1 MSGNHSFGNRARS
14 ERGVALIMT
23 MLVMAL
29 MAALMIGFSSVVA
42 SDQRYRYID
51 RDRVRAFYAAQSG
64 LEKLSADL
72 ANLFYENVAP
82 TPQQIADLGTNP
94 PEVPDVTFTTGVEG
108 GLSYGVTYIPP
119 EPGETEWNN
128 ISSGPYEGLI
138 ALKKRYWLDSA
149 VRTTAGGE
157 SHLRRKIETVSIP
170 VFQFG
175 IFSDVDLSF
184 SAADTFD
191 FRGRVHTNSNL
202 FLAQGGTTC
211 LPSPCTLWL
220 RDRVTAVKQIVRQRL
235 SNGVSITD
243 SGSTQRVRVA
253 TSANGATGQAF
264 RDLARTEG
272 SVVDGVGSA
281 ANTAWPTLSLST
293 YKGYLRTGKTGAK
306 QLNLPLIKEDVGGAN
321 IDLIRRP
328 NDGQEKSDLLA
339 ERYFSKVSL
348 RILLSDTAQDILKL
362 PTVTQT
368 APVSLEGDWTNAAD
382 RPAGYGP
389 IDTAHPPVARSTGQ
403 GLGITSTQVNEGAHV
418 QPGHVTAGTQR
429 DIDLDAM
436 PTYFRLPELT
446 LRNAAG
452 VAQVLDCTG
461 KTATTFTGCT
471 VVAGGIPVAGNV
483 STVSAMLDGVLVSTP
498 VVNVALPVVTVAAG
512 ATQRFSPSTF
522 WVVNGTD
529 GPLASDNTNVLISCE
544 GYTEAPAILRRCNV
558 PAIPG
563 AIAGTPSVVNNAIVT
578 TGALTGAMST
588 LGGFIKIEMQDTN
601 RAWRDVTLEILNW
614 GFGGPNLN
622 PARNNIGRV
631 CPDPTPNAIVRLQRL
646 QENSETAGAAC
657 SYADVPRATYYVP
670 NVLFDAR
677 EAIYRDAVPAGSQP
691 RLGGVMHYVALD
703 VANLSRWFQNAA
715 PYGAGSGNQALTD
728 GEGGGFSVYFSD
740 RRNNRDLTNKETGEY
755 GFEDVVNPTSATATP
770 NNVLNAGEDMNAS
783 KTLETYGQFPSFNG
797 TANSE
802 PTGATGALD
811 VAAARPWSEIRAP
824 YAQVNRAVLFRRAL
838 KLINGGLGNIVAPG
852 LTVAAENPIYIQGDW
867 NATTQANNA
876 DPFLEPNVATSVAGD
891 AVTLLSTDW
900 NDNNS
905 FSSPYLAPGRPR
917 RNTSY
922 RLAIISGKGP
932 IFPQPAGTGA
942 TFGTDG
948 GVHSFLRFL
957 EGGASAWVNYR
968 GSMATLYYH
977 RQALSP
983 FKCCGVA
990 AGGIVYD
997 VPRRRYEF
1005 DLDFLDP
1012 ALLPPLTPMVRDRTP
1027 SASRRRRAQVNRQ
1040 GSRRKAQGSR
1050 ADPIS
1055 TASP

>member
-82 TPQQIADLGTNP
+82 TPTQIADLGKYP

-108 GLSYGVTYIPP
+108 GLAYGVTYLPP

-202 FLAQGGTTC
+202 FLAQGGATC
-211 LPSPCTLWL
+211 TPSPCTLWL
-220 RDRVTAVKQIVRQRL
+220 RDRVTAVKQIIRQRL

-243 SGSTQRVRVA
+243 TGSTQRVRVA
-253 TSANGATGQAF
+253 TSPNSPTGQAF

-306 QLNLPLIKEDVGGAN
+306 QLNLPLIKADVGGVN
-321 IDLIRRP
+321 VDLIRRP
-328 NDGQEKSDLLA
+328 NDGQEQSDLLA
-339 ERYFSKVSL
+339 ERYYSKVSL

-362 PTVTQT
+362 PTVTPT
-368 APVSLEGDWTNAAD
+368 PPISLEGDWTNVAD
-382 RPAGYGP
+382 GPVGYGP
-389 IDTAHPPVARSTGQ
+389 IDVAHPPVARTTGTAATTNA
-403 GLGITSTQVNEGAHV
+403 GGAPLLV
-418 QPGHVTAGTQR
+418 SPAVAIGAAQPVVVVGSLPSYFLLPQIRVT
-429 DIDLDAM
+429 
-436 PTYFRLPELT
+436 P
-446 LRNAAG
+446 AAG
-452 VAQVLDCTG
+452 VPVNVTCTA
-461 KTATTFTGCT
+461 KTATAFTGCT
-471 VVAGGIPVAGNV
+471 PNPLAAPFPAA
-483 STVSAMLDGVLVSTP
+483 TVSAVVDGITVSTPLTTWAGGATTINVGSTADFSPTTFWVLNGNGSNVLVSCTG
-498 VVNVALPVVTVAAG
+498 VDQSAAND
-512 ATQRFSPSTF
+512 RFT
-522 WVVNGTD
+522 G
-529 GPLASDNTNVLISCE
+529 
-544 GYTEAPAILRRCNV
+544 CNV
-558 PAIPG
+558 TTALQ
-563 AIAGTPSVVNNAIVT
+563 NNAT
-578 TGALTGAMST
+578 LTSGSLTNAMST
-588 LGGFIKIEMQDTN
+588 LGGFIKIEMQDTT
-601 RAWRDVTLEILNW
+601 RTWRDVTLEILNW
-614 GFGGPNLN
+614 GFAGPNLSLN
-622 PARNNIGRV
+622 GRS
-631 CPDPTPNAIVRLQRL
+631 CGDPTPNAIVRLQRW
-646 QENSETAGAAC
+646 QDNVETGAGTC
-657 SYADVPRATYYVP
+657 SYSDVPRATYFVP
-670 NVLFDAR
+670 NVLFDTR
-677 EAIYRDAVPAGSQP
+677 EAIYRDAVPATGQP

-703 VANLSRWFQNAA
+703 VANLSRWLQNAG
-715 PYGAGSGNQALTD
+715 PYNLGSGNQALTD

-740 RRNNRDLTNKETGEY
+740 RRNNRNQTNQETGEY
-755 GFEDVVNPTSATATP
+755 GFEDVVNPASALATP

-797 TANSE
+797 VANAE
-802 PTGATGALD
+802 PTGATSQLD
-811 VAAARPWSEIRAP
+811 IATARPWSDIRAP
-824 YAQVNRAVLFRRAL
+824 YAQLNRAVLFRRAL
-838 KLINGGLGNIVAPG
+838 KLINGGLGSIVAPG

-891 AVTLLSTDW
+891 AVTLLSNNW

-905 FSSPYLAPGRPR
+905 FTFPYLAPSRPR
-917 RNTSY
+917 ANTSY
-922 RLAIISGKGP
+922 RVAIISGKGP
-932 IFPQPAGTGA
+932 IFPQPAGTGG

-957 EGGASAWVNYR
+957 EGSAGAWVNYR

-1012 ALLPPLTPMVRDRTP
+1012 ALLPPLTPMFRDLNALGFTQETRP
-1027 SASRRRRAQVNRQ
+1027 
-1040 GSRRKAQGSR
+1040 GK
-1050 ADPIS
+1050 
-1055 TASP
+1055 